1 MIDIAERNRWDRSRN
16 LLLIGPGGAGKS
28 TLGPL
33 LARLLRCH
41 LVDLDHEFGCRIG
54 NISAFIRDE
63 GYEQYKLRNSALAQM
78 IASTSSVFTLMVA
91 SSGFLTSE
99 NPPRAIKANRRIL
112 AEWYSICLLPSR
124 DLEKTVT
131 IILDRQSQRPF
142 TRDRAHEEQTI
153 RARYPI
159 YEQEGDLIVFSGAP
173 PGDVAR
179 ALALRLVGHP

>member
-1 MIDIAERNRWDRSRN
+1 
-16 LLLIGPGGAGKS
+16 
-28 TLGPL
+28 
-33 LARLLRCH
+33 
-41 LVDLDHEFGCRIG
+41 
-54 NISAFIRDE
+54 
-63 GYEQYKLRNSALAQM
+63 
-78 IASTSSVFTLMVA
+78 MVA